1 MTHVYADLFTLVDR
15 PLRYLGGEPR
25 SVVKPGP
32 GLRSRIALAF
42 PDVYEVGSAHLGMPI
57 LYQCVNA
64 HPALA
69 AERVFAPWPDME
81 ALLRERR
88 LPLVTLETQTPLSEF
103 PLVGFSLQ
111 FELHFTN
118 ILQMLELGGVPLLRE
133 DRREHDPIVI
143 AGGPLA
149 LHAAPLHDFIDV
161 FAVGDGEALLVEWML
176 AEAAWREEGIDRAGR
191 IARLARLPHALAPA
205 HPSPKP
211 VTPAR
216 VRLEGHPGAAFGPV
230 PLVSVFSRAAIELSR
245 GCNQGCRF
253 CQAGMTYRPFRERP
267 PRELFEQAARA
278 LGELGQQE
286 VGLTALSTL
295 DYTGADTLLTKL
307 ACLIGAADGSLS
319 VASLRAY
326 NLSEAVI
333 EALRTGR
340 GGGLTFAPEAA
351 TDRLRNVINKNV
363 TTEDLL
369 ATVAFVAQKGYS
381 RIKLYFMCGL
391 PTETEA
397 DLRAIAELGHQV
409 HRTAQ
414 RAAAGKPPRVTC
426 SVSNFVPKPHTPF
439 ETLAMTPVAA
449 LREKHRLIESC
460 VNPRILSLRFHNP
473 VESVLE
479 AVFSRGDR
487 TLGPVILAAYRAGAR
502 FDGWRDHFRHDRWT
516 RAFAECGV
524 DPEAFLGARAWDEPT
539 PWGHVDC
546 GVSRAFLRAEHDRAF
561 LGEPTPPCLVFDE
574 SGRDLVCHGCG
585 VGCDTRAE
593 AAAKTALLEALAR
606 IEPVARTRQA
616 TARPAPSPC
625 RVLLTYAKT
634 GHAVFLSHLEM
645 IDHFPRI
652 LRAAGLFPRYTE
664 GFHPKPKMTFGP
676 ALGHRT
682 EGFHELLEVHLESEP
697 ADDPAGVLGRLNA
710 NSVRGLTFTTLERLP
725 AQAPGLARRI
735 THAVV
740 SVRLPAGVVEL
751 EELAFRAAALLA
763 SPTLQLTRSHPG
775 KPDRLFDARPSLDH
789 LEVQPHGD
797 RVHLVMHIKNLTT
810 SQIRPQDVLALC
822 APEADPADAVLVREG
837 FLLSPL

>member
-1 MTHVYADLFTLVDR
+1 MTHPYADLFTLVDH

-25 SVVKPGP
+25 SVVKTGP
-32 GLRSRIALAF
+32 GLRGRIALAF

-64 HPALA
+64 HPELA

-81 ALLRERR
+81 AQLRARG

-118 ILQMLELGGVPLLRE
+118 ILQMLELGGIPLLRQ
-133 DRREHDPIVI
+133 DRRETDPIVL

-149 LHAAPLHDFIDV
+149 LHAAPIHDFIDV

-176 AEAAWREEGIDRAGR
+176 AEAAWREQGIGRAER
-191 IARLARLPHALAPA
+191 IARLSRLPHALAPA
-205 HPSPKP
+205 HPAATP

-216 VRLEGHPGAAFGPV
+216 VPLTGHPGAAFGPV

-267 PRELFEQAARA
+267 PREIFDQAIRA
-278 LGELGQQE
+278 LHELGQQE
-286 VGLTALSTL
+286 IGLTALSTL

-307 ACLIGAADGSLS
+307 ACVIGGADGSLS

-326 NLSEAVI
+326 NLSEAVV

-369 ATVAFVAQKGYS
+369 ATVAFVAAKGYS

-391 PTETEA
+391 PTETDE

-439 ETLAMTPVAA
+439 ETLAMTPVAR

-460 VNPRILSLRFHNP
+460 ANPRVLSLRFHNP

-487 TLGPVILAAYRAGAR
+487 TLGPVILAAFRAGAR
-502 FDGWRDHFRHDRWT
+502 FDGWRDHFRPDLWT
-516 RAFAECGV
+516 RAFQECGV
-524 DPEAFLGARAWDEPT
+524 DPEAFLGEGTWDGPAPWRAVEP
-539 PWGHVDC
+539 
-546 GVSRAFLRAEHDRAF
+546 GVSRAFLRAEHDRAMA
-561 LGEPTPPCLVFDE
+561 GEPTPPCLVFDD

-585 VGCDTRAE
+585 VGCDTRAG
-593 AAAKTALLEALAR
+593 AAAKRTILEELAR
-606 IEPVARTRQA
+606 LEPQA
-616 TARPAPSPC
+616 PSRPALSPC
-625 RVLLTYAKT
+625 RVLLTYSKT

-682 EGFHELLEVHLESEP
+682 EGARELLEVHLESEP
-697 ADDPAGVLGRLNA
+697 GDPAEVLARLNA
-710 NSVRGLTFTTLERLP
+710 SSVRDLTFTSLERLP
-725 AQAPGLARRI
+725 PEAPGLARRI

-740 SVRLPAGVVEL
+740 SIRLPADAVDLAEL
-751 EELAFRAAALLA
+751 RFRVDALLA
-763 SPTLQLTRSHPG
+763 APTLELTRSHPG
-775 KPDRLFDARPSLDH
+775 KPDRLFDARPSLSH
-789 LEVQPHGD
+789 LEVEETGD
-797 RVHLVMHIKNLTT
+797 RVHLRMHIRNLTT

-822 APEADPADAVLVREG
+822 APDVDPADVVLVREG
-837 FLLSPL
+837 FLLEPL